1 MMLKPCP
8 WMAHTLQ
15 CGHTHPKPDMLL
27 VLLHGWGARAED
39 MEMLAHTLGGC
50 QPRTLTLAPQGFEPA
65 GISTGAR
72 QWFDVNGMTLHN
84 RQPRI
89 DAVLPRMAAWIST
102 VQMQT
107 GVPWHN
113 TVLAGFS
120 QGASVALALAC
131 VHERLAAKVLA
142 FSGRLPAANAKP
154 VSATAMHF
162 FTGAQDPL
170 LPLEELRTS
179 VQRLRTS
186 GSMVTLDVAY
196 NLGHGINTQLLSRA
210 RDYLLSN

>member
-1 MMLKPCP
+1 MMLKPCS
-8 WMAHTLQ
+8 WMPHTLQ
-15 CGHTHPKPDMLL
+15 CGHTHPKPDKLL

-39 MEMLAHTLGGC
+39 MEVLAHTLGGC
-50 QPRTLTLAPQGFEPA
+50 QPRTLTLAPQGFESA

-72 QWFDVNGMTLHN
+72 QWFDVQGMTPHN
-84 RQPRI
+84 RQLRI
-89 DAVLPRMAAWIST
+89 AAVLPRMAAWIST

-131 VHERLAAKVLA
+131 VHERLAAKVFA
-142 FSGRLPAANAKP
+142 FSGRLPAAAKP
-154 VSATAMHF
+154 VADTSLHF
-162 FTGAQDPL
+162 FTGAQDAL

-179 VQRLRTS
+179 VQNLHTA
-186 GSMVTLDVAY
+186 GSRVTLDVAE
-196 NLGHGINTQLLSRA
+196 NLGHSINMQLLDRA
-210 RDYLLSN
+210 RAYLVSD

>member
-8 WMAHTLQ
+8 WMPHTLQ
-15 CGHTHPKPDMLL
+15 CGHTHSKPDMLL

-39 MEMLAHTLGGC
+39 MEVLAHTLSGC

-72 QWFDVNGMTLHN
+72 QWFDVDGMTLHN
-84 RQPRI
+84 RQLWI
-89 DAVLPRMAAWIST
+89 DAALPRMAAWIST

-107 GVPWHN
+107 GVTWHN

-131 VHERLAAKVLA
+131 VHEQL
-142 FSGRLPAANAKP
+142 AANAKP
-154 VSATAMHF
+154 VSATALHF

-186 GSMVTLDVAY
+186 GSMVTLDVADH
-196 NLGHGINTQLLSRA
+196 LGHGINMQLLSRA